1 MRSVLRPVRKRKKS
15 RKLGPVDVIRREDYG
30 DLELDGKVELIRSLV
45 PLGLMHVEEMLDD
58 EVTALAGDRYAR
70 KDASIGG
77 RRHGSNPGTVGLAG
91 QRVPIRVPRIRRVA
105 GGEISLRSYAALHGE
120 RAVND
125 RLLTRVLYGISCRNY
140 EAAAEAIPGAIG
152 LSGSTV
158 SRTFI
163 QASAAKLREFHER
176 DLSDEDVVAIVLDGK
191 TFAEATMVMA
201 LGITMTGEKRFLGF
215 VETDTENA
223 QVLTLFLRS
232 LLERGLDVSQGVLV
246 ILDGGKGLRA
256 AVRKAFRRR
265 ALVQRCQ
272 WHKRENVV
280 SYLATTEQPLWRQR
294 LQRAYHRPEYAEA
307 AAALRQLHGE
317 LEERNQSAAGSL
329 AEGLDETLT
338 LHRLGV
344 YDVLGRSLK
353 TTNCLESI
361 NALVEERCAKVDHWQ
376 NSSQRHRWLATALL
390 DIEPRL
396 RKVMGYRHLPK
407 LREALQRELK
417 IDTTTSKKEAA

>member
-1 MRSVLRPVRKRKKS
+1 MSSVLRPVRKRKKS
-15 RKLGPVDVIRREDYG
+15 RTLGPVDVIRREDYG
-30 DLELDGKVELIRSLV
+30 ELELDAKVELIRSLV
-45 PLGLMHVEEMLDD
+45 PLGLMHVKEMLDE
-58 EVTALAGDRYAR
+58 EVMALAGARYAR

-105 GGEISLRSYAALHGE
+105 GGEIPLRSYAALHDEG
-120 RAVND
+120 AVND

-191 TFAEATMVMA
+191 TFAEATMVIA
-201 LGITMTGEKRFLGF
+201 LGITLTGDKRFLGF
-215 VETDTENA
+215 VEIDTENA
-223 QVLTLFLRS
+223 QVVTLFLRS
-232 LLERGLDVSQGVLV
+232 LLERGLDVSPGVLV
-246 ILDGGKGLRA
+246 ILDGGTGLRA
-256 AVRKAFRRR
+256 AVRKAFRHRTV
-265 ALVQRCQ
+265 VQRCQ

-280 SYLATTEQPLWRQR
+280 SYLAKTEQPLWRQR
-294 LQRAYHRPEYAEA
+294 LQRAYQRPEYEEA
-307 AAALRQLHGE
+307 VAALAQLHDE
-317 LEERNQSAAGSL
+317 LEDRNQSAAGSL
-329 AEGLDETLT
+329 AEGLNETLT
-338 LHRLGV
+338 LHRLGL
-344 YDVLGRSLK
+344 YGVLGRSLK

-361 NALVEERCAKVDHWQ
+361 NALVEERCAKVDRWQ

-390 DIEPRL
+390 EIEPRL
-396 RKVMGYRHLPK
+396 RKVMGYRHLPT
-407 LREALQRELK
+407 LRDALQRELK
-417 IDTTTSKKEAA
+417 IDTTTSTKEAA

>member
-1 MRSVLRPVRKRKKS
+1 MSSVLRPVRKRKKS
-15 RKLGPVDVIRREDYG
+15 RTLGPVDVIRREDYG
-30 DLELDGKVELIRSLV
+30 ELELDAKVELIRSLV
-45 PLGLMHVEEMLDD
+45 PLGLMHVKEMLDE
-58 EVTALAGDRYAR
+58 EVMALAGARYAR

-105 GGEISLRSYAALHGE
+105 GGEIPLRSYAALHDEG
-120 RAVND
+120 AVND

-140 EAAAEAIPGAIG
+140 EAEAIPGAIG

-191 TFAEATMVMA
+191 TFAEATMVIA
-201 LGITMTGEKRFLGF
+201 LGITLTGDKRFLGF

-223 QVLTLFLRS
+223 QVVTPFLRS

-246 ILDGGKGLRA
+246 ILDGGTGLRA

-265 ALVQRCQ
+265 AVVQRCQ

-280 SYLATTEQPLWRQR
+280 SYLAKTERPLWRQR
-294 LQRAYHRPEYAEA
+294 LQRAYQRPEYEETV
-307 AAALRQLHGE
+307 AALTQLHDE

-338 LHRLGV
+338 LHRLGL
-344 YDVLGRSLK
+344 YGVLGRSLK

-361 NALVEERCAKVDHWQ
+361 NALVEERCAKVDRWQ

-390 DIEPRL
+390 EIEPRL
-396 RKVMGYRHLPK
+396 RKVMGYRHLPT
-407 LREALQRELK
+407 LRDALQRELK
-417 IDTTTSKKEAA
+417 IDTTTSTKEAA